1 LVCINDLVFYLF
13 TSNIL
18 TTIKNNSRRGR
29 PLCGNHSFNLFKFM
43 SKLLFIKISKILA
56 IAMVLL
62 SGPILTPVLAQN
74 NTPQTVET
82 EQYTGQLTKKENNT
96 LSITKDNT
104 VNQYNVVSEIKIK
117 RDGTSSSLDKLQAG
131 DMLLVT
137 QNKNTKELLSVD
149 VVSKGILDNSMVAI
163 AIIIGLLLLAGL
175 LYYLM
180 RKSDKSIIRTMNS
193 N

>member
-1 LVCINDLVFYLF
+1 
-13 TSNIL
+13 
-18 TTIKNNSRRGR
+18 
-29 PLCGNHSFNLFKFM
+29 M

-56 IAMVLL
+56 IAMILL

-96 LSITKDNT
+96 LSITKDNI
-104 VNQYNVVSEIKIK
+104 VNQYNVVSDIKIK
-117 RDGTSSSLDKLQAG
+117 RDGASSSLDKLEAG

-149 VVSKGILDNSMVAI
+149 VVSKGILDNTMFVIAAI
-163 AIIIGLLLLAGL
+163 VGLLLLAAL
-175 LYYLM
+175 IYYLV